1 MLNKNHLSHKH
12 LTLDS
17 NQLTT
22 FITAYLY
29 ERTSYDEQWRR
40 IYLYTVTLTSTNLY
54 STSLPLRENFI
65 GRAMASNLSML
76 SDTNIYVEAYITNAY
91 KNVSTNFKKT

>member
-1 MLNKNHLSHKH
+1 MLNKNHLVTQ
-12 LTLDS
+12 TLDAWQQS
-17 NQLTT
+17 INH
-22 FITAYLY
+22 LY
-29 ERTSYDEQWRR
+29 Y
-40 IYLYTVTLTSTNLY
+40 
-54 STSLPLRENFI
+54 SLPLRENFI